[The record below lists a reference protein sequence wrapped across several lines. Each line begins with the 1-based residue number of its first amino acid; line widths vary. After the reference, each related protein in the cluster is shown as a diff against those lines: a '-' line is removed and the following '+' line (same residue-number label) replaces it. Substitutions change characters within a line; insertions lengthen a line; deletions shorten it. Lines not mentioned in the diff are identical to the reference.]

1 RGEPNF
7 TSWPSTFNV
16 PEVCGCSPEMILMR
30 VDLPAPLSPSTQA
43 TSPARTVR
51 LMPSSAT
58 MGPKALPTSCISTSA
73 SPLCRVGSA
82 CSSMV
87 SVMSSPPGR
96 RVVADVEVHT
106 DGEQEHHAQEGEEP
120 VRVEPGVDDALL
132 GHAEDER
139 ADGRADGRPVAT
151 GEQTAADDRGDDV
164 AELVAHT
171 QAGLHRGGVEQ
182 QVHAVEPAQEPDAH
196 EQPDLDLGHGYAD
209 GAGGGGVAAHGEDP
223 VAGAGAEQDPGGQR
237 GEQQPPQDGDL
248 DVHEAERDVGG
259 EDGLGGGEP
268 VQFGDVVRGDGAG
281 DALGD
286 GQVDAAQGEERGQG
300 DEEAG

>member
-1 RGEPNF
+1 MPWSSESRGEPNF
-7 TSWPSTFNV
+7 TGLPSTLSS
-16 PEVCGCSPEMILMR
+16 PEVCGCSPEMILIR

-58 MGPKALPTSCISTSA
+58 MGPKALPTSFISTSV

-87 SVMSSPPGR
+87 SVMTSPPGG
-96 RVVADVEVHT
+96 RVVADVEVHA
-106 DGEQEHHAQEGEEP
+106 DGQQEHHAEEGEEP
-120 VRVEPGVDDALL
+120 VGVEPGVDDALL

-139 ADGRADGRPVAT
+139 ADGGADRGAVAA
-151 GEQTAADDRGDDV
+151 GEQTPAHDRGDDV
-164 AELVAHT
+164 AELVAHA
-171 QAGLHRGGVEQ
+171 QAGLHGGGVEQ
-182 QVHAVEPAQEPDAH
+182 QVHAVEPAQEPDTH
-196 EQPDLDLGHGYAD
+196 EQPDLDLRDGHAD
-209 GAGGGGVAAHGEDP
+209 RAGRGGVAADGEDP
-223 VAGAGAEQDPGGQR
+223 VAGSGAQQDPGGQR
-237 GEQQPPQDGDL
+237 GEQQPPDDGDL

-286 GQVDAAQGEERGQG
+286 GQVDA
-300 DEEAG
+300 